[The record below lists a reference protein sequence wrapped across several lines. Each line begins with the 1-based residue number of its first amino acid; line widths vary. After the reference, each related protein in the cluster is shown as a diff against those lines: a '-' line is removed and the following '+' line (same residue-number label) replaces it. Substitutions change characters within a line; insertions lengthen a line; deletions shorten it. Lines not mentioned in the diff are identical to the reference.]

1 MVTGFD
7 YLSRDEVL
15 QGHWIKRFVA
25 IFIDGL
31 IIWLPIW
38 LLSWLIGVPSIIT
51 AGLFGPLLFV
61 YAFVFETAIG
71 GTVGKMLLHLKA
83 VSTTGQMNPSQAL
96 FRNLSK
102 FLVPFL
108 LLDWIIGMLVD
119 TKDPRQKWT
128 DQLAKTS
135 VMATDRPG
143 GT

>member
-25 IFIDGL
+25 IVIDGL

-38 LLSWLIGVPSIIT
+38 FFSVLVGIHTIIP

-71 GTVGKMLLHLKA
+71 GTIGKMLLHLKA
-83 VSTTGQMNPSQAL
+83 VSVTGQMNSSQAL
-96 FRNLSK
+96 FRNISK
-102 FLVPFL
+102 VFVPFL

-135 VMATDRPG
+135 VIATDRPG